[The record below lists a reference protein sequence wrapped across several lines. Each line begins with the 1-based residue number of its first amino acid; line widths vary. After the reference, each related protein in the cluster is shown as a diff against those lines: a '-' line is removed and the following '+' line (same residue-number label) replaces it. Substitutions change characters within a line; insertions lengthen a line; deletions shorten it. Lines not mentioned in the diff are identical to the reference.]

1 MGKAKGKDQL
11 LEIGKEKGYVTYDD
25 INEYVSEDLIES
37 DELESLFDILS
48 EKGIQILE
56 DEAEAAIQHE
66 ADEEILE
73 EDDEMIVSASIVE
86 ADLKNNDSVRY
97 YLKEMGKI
105 ALLGRADEIEHAKY
119 IEMGRKQLRRGLL
132 RTSFLVDMVLR
143 YWAKVC
149 DGKMRSQE
157 ILDMQEEHTD
167 YDEYE
172 EAEHVDS
179 VFIEK
184 GIELA
189 KKYKTVIEK
198 RTLFL
203 TYKDKKTKAEYLK
216 AHAEMNKT
224 LKSINIKFSRYEK
237 IADEFIKLCK
247 DYKSKLNS
255 LTIQKRRFEA
265 IHPNVEELLSYYDK
279 NKELLNK
286 IEKHMP
292 FHTFEISRSNY
303 LALQREIED
312 IERRLGVLPEELN
325 KIINIIEQGRKR
337 VKESK
342 DIMVK
347 SNLRLVVSIAKKYIN
362 RGLHFLDL
370 IQEGNMGLMKAV
382 DKYDYKKGFKFST
395 YATWWIKQAITR
407 AIADQAKTIRIPV
420 HMIETINK
428 ISKVSKKLFQE
439 YGREPSPEEIA
450 KALNMS
456 PEKVRKIL
464 KSIQE
469 PISLETPI
477 GDDEDTHLKDFIED
491 SSISNPEEATAR
503 RLLREQIEKII
514 NTLSDKEREVIMY
527 RFGLVDGIEYTLEQ
541 VGAMFNL
548 TRERIRQIESK
559 AIRKIRHPSRAK
571 YLKDFEI
578 I

>member
-1 MGKAKGKDQL
+1 MGKAKSKDQL
-11 LEIGKEKGYVTYDD
+11 LEVGKEKGYVTYDD
-25 INEYVSEDLIES
+25 INEYVSEDFVES
-37 DELESLFDILS
+37 EDFEALFDMLS

-56 DEAEAAIQHE
+56 DDSEASLKEFEAEEPLDH
-66 ADEEILE
+66 
-73 EDDEMIVSASIVE
+73 DDMIVSANIME
-86 ADLKNNDSVRY
+86 AEIKNNDSVRY
-97 YLKEMGKI
+97 YLREMGKI

-119 IEMGRKQLRRGLL
+119 IEIGRKQLRRGLL

-143 YWAKVC
+143 YWGKVC

-157 ILDMQEEHTD
+157 ILDVQEEHME

-172 EAEHVDS
+172 EPDHIDD

-189 KKYKTVIEK
+189 KKYKIVLEK
-198 RTLFL
+198 RMLFL
-203 TYKDKKTKAEYLK
+203 TYKDAKTKSEYLK

-237 IADEFIKLCK
+237 IADEFIKL
-247 DYKSKLNS
+247 YKSYKTKLNS
-255 LTIQKRRFEA
+255 FQIQKRRFKA
-265 IHPNVEELLSYYDK
+265 IHQNVEELLSYYDK
-279 NKELLNK
+279 DKELLKK
-286 IEKHMP
+286 IERHMA
-292 FHTFEISRSNY
+292 FHVFEISRSNY

-325 KIINIIEQGRKR
+325 KVISIIEHGRKR
-337 VKESK
+337 VKDSK

-382 DKYDYKKGFKFST
+382 DKYDYRKGFKFST

-439 YGREPSPEEIA
+439 NGKEASPEEIA
-450 KALNMS
+450 KVLDMS

-491 SSISNPEEATAR
+491 SSISNPEEATAK
-503 RLLREQIEKII
+503 RLLKEQVEKII

-527 RFGLVDGIEYTLEQ
+527 RFGLVDGIEHTLEQ
-541 VGAMFNL
+541 VGTMFNL

-571 YLKDFEI
+571 YLKDFELN
-578 I
+578 

>member
-1 MGKAKGKDQL
+1 M
-11 LEIGKEKGYVTYDD
+11 
-25 INEYVSEDLIES
+25 S
-37 DELESLFDILS
+37 
-48 EKGIQILE
+48 
-56 DEAEAAIQHE
+56 
-66 ADEEILE
+66 
-73 EDDEMIVSASIVE
+73 
-86 ADLKNNDSVRY
+86 
-97 YLKEMGKI
+97 
-105 ALLGRADEIEHAKY
+105 
-119 IEMGRKQLRRGLL
+119 
-132 RTSFLVDMVLR
+132 
-143 YWAKVC
+143 
-149 DGKMRSQE
+149 
-157 ILDMQEEHTD
+157 
-167 YDEYE
+167 
-172 EAEHVDS
+172 
-179 VFIEK
+179 
-184 GIELA
+184 
-189 KKYKTVIEK
+189 
-198 RTLFL
+198 
-203 TYKDKKTKAEYLK
+203 
-216 AHAEMNKT
+216 
-224 LKSINIKFSRYEK
+224 
-237 IADEFIKLCK
+237 
-247 DYKSKLNS
+247 
-255 LTIQKRRFEA
+255 
-265 IHPNVEELLSYYDK
+265 
-279 NKELLNK
+279 
-286 IEKHMP
+286 

-527 RFGLVDGIEYTLEQ
+527 RFGLVDGIEHTLEQ

>member
-25 INEYVSEDLIES
+25 INEYVSEDFVES
-37 DELESLFDILS
+37 EEFENLLDVLS

-56 DEAEAAIQHE
+56 DESEGLAGLEMMSSE
-66 ADEEILE
+66 EEISE
-73 EDDEMIVSASIVE
+73 NDMIVSDHISE
-86 ADLKNNDSVRY
+86 ADIKNNDSVKF
-97 YLKEMGKI
+97 YLREMGKI
-105 ALLGRADEIEHAKY
+105 ALLERADEIEYAKY

-149 DGKMRSQE
+149 DGRMRSQE
-157 ILDMQEEHTD
+157 ILDVQEEHID

-172 EAEHVDS
+172 EAEYIDN

-184 GIELA
+184 GIELS
-189 KKYKTVIEK
+189 KKYKAVIEK

-203 TYKDKKTKAEYLK
+203 TYKDAKTKLEYLK
-216 AHAEMNKT
+216 AHAEMNRT

-247 DYKSKLNS
+247 EYKSKINS
-255 LTIQKRRFEA
+255 LEIQKKKFKN
-265 IHPNVEELLSYYDK
+265 IHEDVEELLSFYDNDK
-279 NKELLNK
+279 QLLNK
-286 IEKHMP
+286 IEKHIG

-303 LALQREIED
+303 LALQKEVEN
-312 IERRLGVLPEELN
+312 IERMLGVLPEELN
-325 KIINIIEQGRKR
+325 KVIRIIEHGRKR

-342 DIMVK
+342 DIMVN

-382 DKYDYKKGFKFST
+382 DKYDYRKGFKFST

-439 YGREPSPEEIA
+439 YGKEPTPEEIA
-450 KALNMS
+450 KALNM
-456 PEKVRKIL
+456 PTEKVRKIL

-491 SSISNPEEATAR
+491 LSISNPEEATAK
-503 RLLREQIEKII
+503 RLLKEQIEKII
-514 NTLSDKEREVIMY
+514 NTLSEKEREVIMY
-527 RFGLVDGIEYTLEQ
+527 RFGLVDGVEHTLEQ

-571 YLKDFEI
+571 YLKDFEL
-578 I
+578 